1 MTQPAHRWRTE
12 SPGGTSPAMRG
23 PSGGSD
29 PGASYEDLDP
39 LTPAQFRR
47 ITDLLYNICGIEMK
61 EGKEPLVKA
70 RLWKRVKNLGLRGFK
85 EYIDLVQG
93 PSGQDE
99 LLQMVDVL
107 TTNKTS
113 FFREAQHFDLLRECL
128 RSEFRGKKRLRFWC
142 AGCSTGQEPYTMA
155 ITLLKDMAE
164 NSRNDVR
171 ILATDISS
179 RVLETAK
186 AGVYEM
192 ESFEGV
198 DQSVLRRH
206 FTPHTEGGM
215 KKYRVTDQVRSMISF
230 ARLNLMEG
238 WPMKGP
244 FDIIFCRNVM
254 IYFDKETQ
262 ERLVGRFR
270 DILVPGGYLF
280 VGHSESLTGRV
291 EGFSYVQPA
300 VYRR

>member
-1 MTQPAHRWRTE
+1 MTQPAHRWRAE
-12 SPGGTSPAMRG
+12 SPGGTSPAKRS
-23 PSGGSD
+23 PSGGSG

-47 ITDLLYNICGIEMK
+47 ITDLLYSICGIQMK

-70 RLWKRVKNLGLRGFK
+70 RLWKRVKNLGLESFK
-85 EYIDLVQG
+85 EYVDLVQG
-93 PSGQDE
+93 PSGRDE

-113 FFREAQHFDLLRECL
+113 FFREAQHFEFLRDCL
-128 RSEFRGKKRLRFWC
+128 RGEFRGNRKLRIWC
-142 AGCSTGQEPYTMA
+142 AGCSTGQEPYTLA

-171 ILATDISS
+171 ILATDISN

-186 AGVYEM
+186 AGVYEPDN
-192 ESFEGV
+192 FVGV
-198 DQSVLRRH
+198 DPSIMKRH

-215 KKYRVTDQVRSMISF
+215 KAYRVTDQLRSLVSF

-244 FDIIFCRNVM
+244 FDFIFCRNVM

-270 DILVPGGYLF
+270 DILMPGGYLF